1 MAFFTKQ
8 LSDAKAD
15 YQIKSVSGACP
26 NSADFVDLVNAV
38 TERVM
43 DIGNFWETEV
53 IYKYCVRSC
62 HVVWSRHV
70 GTVLGTRFCKNDQ
83 TPIHNNHWAIVGTH
97 SCGGFGPGISMRDGN
112 TVPIYN
118 EVSGNEGK
126 LIRYYPVKN
135 ADIGKTITLYGTQF
149 GGQPLQEF
157 VGGVW
162 RQGLTLTAAAPFG
175 TTTVLVTKIT
185 AVTRQ
190 ASSGLMY
197 LYEYDAATDLM
208 RDLAV
213 YEPNEVSPRYRSS
226 IIENACAI
234 PYCTDANG
242 VKTARL
248 EALVKLE
255 FQPLVND
262 NDFLLIDSFAALAL
276 GIQAIKLEQANDDD
290 GALRKWMAAVAV
302 LNQRTRNKQPELQTA
317 ILLNV
322 FGQGSETMY
331 NPI

>member
-1 MAFFTKQ
+1 MAYTKQ

-15 YQIKSVSGACP
+15 YQIKSVAGACP
-26 NSADFVDLVNAV
+26 NSSDFVDLVNAV
-38 TERVM
+38 TDRLL
-43 DIGNFWETEV
+43 DIGNFWETEYLLKLC
-53 IYKYCVRSC
+53 IRSC
-62 HVVWSRHV
+62 NAVWPRQV
-70 GTVLGTRFCKNDQ
+70 GTVLASRFCKHDQ
-83 TPIHNNHWAIVGTH
+83 TPLHNNWWSIVANRGC
-97 SCGGFGPGISMRDGN
+97 SWGCEIGMRDGN
-112 TVPIYN
+112 TVPTYN
-118 EVSGNEGK
+118 EISGTTGK

-135 ADIGKTITLYGTQF
+135 LDIGKTITLYGTQY

-185 AVTRQ
+185 AVTRE

-213 YEPNEVSPRYRSS
+213 YEPNETNPRYRSS
-226 IIENACAI
+226 VISNSCAI
-234 PYCTDANG
+234 PFCTDDNG
-242 VKTARL
+242 VKTARM
-248 EALVKLE
+248 EALVKLD

-317 ILLNV
+317 IRQNV
-322 FGQGSETMY
+322 FGDGSHTIY